1 MSCPDPY
8 RPYNP
13 IEPAPDLDAELH
25 KRLPSDADV
34 RSLASALAAN
44 GGGASSE
51 DLALDLVLNQIVE
64 QACLATGATG
74 AAIALTRNG
83 EMVCRATTGST
94 APDLGVRLDNAGF
107 SAECLRVGMLQRCDD
122 TETDPRVDAAACR
135 LLGVRSILVVPLWYW
150 GEFMGIFEIFS
161 PRPSAFGERDEQTLQ
176 ALAYRI
182 VRHTK
187 QANGQLTGFAS
198 DAEETAP
205 LQVPATEPAA
215 PKSRQL
221 ETRKLEPRDL
231 AGEEEATDLEQ
242 TKPLRES
249 ARDRIRA
256 AIFELKPPAA
266 KPAPAGSDPVT
277 KLFAAFAA
285 VIACL
290 ILGLMI
296 YRIIIPVPAQRA
308 MLPPAAP
315 QTQELDLG
323 PLAESPAPS
332 LATTALAAT
341 PQSSQSSQPLKQGAS
356 KDSSNAAE
364 VVVPAASK
372 KKLGVP
378 APAPAEGG
386 GLAIYDEKG
395 KLIYGSPIRSADDT
409 ATPKPKKAK
418 TAGKPANEASNAGGA
433 TGVSPVGTLV
443 KSAAARTKANDA
455 DKAAAPDS
463 TANSSALNLTEGRYV
478 RLKPDLAE
486 SLLDERV
493 EPDYPDAAR
502 RAHVQGSVILE
513 TLIGA
518 NGKVQE
524 VAPVS
529 GPPQLAEA
537 AANAVR
543 QWKYKPFTV
552 DGQKVPIRT
561 QVTVTF
567 MLAQ

>member
-13 IEPAPDLDAELH
+13 FEPAPDRDVETRLH
-25 KRLPSDADV
+25 ESLPSDADV
-34 RSLASALAAN
+34 RGLANALAAS

-51 DLALDLVLNQIVE
+51 DLVLDLVLNQIVE

-83 EMVCRATTGST
+83 EMVCRATHGKT

-122 TETDPRVDAAACR
+122 TETDPRVDGVACR
-135 LLGVRSILVVPLWYW
+135 ELGVRSILVVPLWYW

-161 PRPSAFGERDEQTLQ
+161 PRPNAFGERDEQTLQ

-198 DAEETAP
+198 SGEDTVP
-205 LQVPATEPAA
+205 LQIPAQDSSAMPTMPLEDMHYLDDTEPV
-215 PKSRQL
+215 R
-221 ETRKLEPRDL
+221 ERPR
-231 AGEEEATDLEQ
+231 T
-242 TKPLRES
+242 P
-249 ARDRIRA
+249 
-256 AIFELKPPAA
+256 IFELKPQEP
-266 KPAPAGSDPVT
+266 KPQPEKAPASADPLT
-277 KLFAAFAA
+277 TIFAACAA

-290 ILGLMI
+290 ILALMV
-296 YRIIIPVPAQRA
+296 YRLSSTPTAAQKTP
-308 MLPPAAP
+308 PPAP
-315 QTQELDLG
+315 VVEQVQELDL
-323 PLAESPAPS
+323 SPVAQAAAPV
-332 LATTALAAT
+332 
-341 PQSSQSSQPLKQGAS
+341 PQSDNSAPRQASTAKQPRNS
-356 KDSSNAAE
+356 VSAAD
-364 VVVPAASK
+364 VVVPASSK
-372 KKLGVP
+372 KHVSVP
-378 APAPAEGG
+378 APAPAKGG

-395 KLIYGSPIRSADDT
+395 KLIYGSPIHDDDT
-409 ATPKPKKAK
+409 ESKPRKSQATAKPQ
-418 TAGKPANEASNAGGA
+418 AGGA
-433 TGVSPVGTLV
+433 VPALTV
-443 KSAAARTKANDA
+443 KSAAARTKTT
-455 DKAAAPDS
+455 AAENPAASNASNPID
-463 TANSSALNLTEGRYV
+463 GRYV

-493 EPDYPDAAR
+493 EPEYPDAAR
-502 RAHVQGSVILE
+502 RAHIQGSVILE
-513 TLIGA
+513 TLIGS

-524 VAPVS
+524 VTPVS

>member
-13 IEPAPDLDAELH
+13 FESAPDRDPERELYGN
-25 KRLPSDADV
+25 LPSDAEV
-34 RSLASALAAN
+34 RGLASALAAN

-51 DLALDLVLNQIVE
+51 DLALDIVLNQIVE

-74 AAIALTRNG
+74 AAIALTRDG
-83 EMVCRATTGST
+83 EMVCRATTGRT

-135 LLGVRSILVVPLWYW
+135 ELGVRSILVVPLWYW

-161 PRPSAFGERDEQTLQ
+161 TRPNAFGERDEQTLQ

-187 QANGQLTGFAS
+187 QTNGQLTGFS
-198 DAEETAP
+198 SAEQETAP
-205 LQVPATEPAA
+205 MQVSIAEPTPRNVMPVEPEPELVPDRPRA
-215 PKSRQL
+215 P
-221 ETRKLEPRDL
+221 
-231 AGEEEATDLEQ
+231 
-242 TKPLRES
+242 
-249 ARDRIRA
+249 
-256 AIFELKPPAA
+256 IFELKTPPSPKPPAA
-266 KPAPAGSDPVT
+266 EPDPVT
-277 KLFAAFAA
+277 TIFAALAA
-285 VIACL
+285 VVACL
-290 ILGLMI
+290 IIALMA
-296 YRIIIPVPAQRA
+296 YRVFTPPTAAQKTP
-308 MLPPAAP
+308 PPAAQP
-315 QTQELDLG
+315 QEIDL
-323 PLAESPAPS
+323 S
-332 LATTALAAT
+332 LARSPGASVAT
-341 PQSSQSSQPLKQGAS
+341 PAEAAPAASGNQASSQDPTANKSS
-356 KDSSNAAE
+356 DSPSAAD
-364 VVVPAASK
+364 VVVPAAGK
-372 KKLGVP
+372 KNLRTPSP
-378 APAPAEGG
+378 APASG
-386 GLAIYDEKG
+386 GLAIYDEHG
-395 KLIYGSPIRSADDT
+395 KLIYGSPIHSDDT
-409 ATPKPKKAK
+409 AASKTKKPA
-418 TAGKPANEASNAGGA
+418 TAGKASSGTTPAASVKPVA
-433 TGVSPVGTLV
+433 TRNKT
-443 KSAAARTKANDA
+443 SAAENP
-455 DKAAAPDS
+455 APDS
-463 TANSSALNLTEGRYV
+463 SNSGLIEGRYV

-486 SLLDERV
+486 SLLDDRV

-502 RAHVQGSVILE
+502 RAHIQGSVILE

-524 VAPVS
+524 VTPVS